1 MFRTVTITLLFASS
15 IAAQADEWTLTAAD
29 ESAATLVLDG
39 TTSLYPKRWCILT
52 YVENS
57 RQFRASTDPELSF
70 YFPSWLDQQ
79 ALPTDP
85 VGHTP
90 FDEDRTSLLSRL
102 EALTSIRLMT
112 LWRGRENAL
121 VIGLNRSGYLG
132 ISLDDAV
139 ANNE

>member
-1 MFRTVTITLLFASS
+1 MFRTVTITVMFASS
-15 IAAQADEWTLTAAD
+15 MAVQADEWALFESDDSADTLIVD
-29 ESAATLVLDG
+29 HS
-39 TTSLYPKRWCILT
+39 TSLYPKRWCILT

-57 RQFRASTDPELSF
+57 RQFRTTADPALSF
-70 YFPSWLDQQ
+70 YYPSWLDQQ

-85 VGHTP
+85 VGDTP
-90 FDEDRTSLLSRL
+90 FDDDRTSLLSRL
-102 EALTSIRLMT
+102 EALTSMRLMT

-139 ANNE
+139 VSNE